1 MLDFASLLVAI
12 GFSTAFLAAILL
24 AAWRMSRRD
33 GFLLHCATGA
43 FLVAASV
50 GLSTVDGFRPSAW
63 AQGLGLGLLLAGE
76 ACFYGGAAQ
85 FRLGTSPS
93 RRIVL
98 ATVISVTL
106 LLLPLL
112 AGYNGLAYAAGFT
125 ASAVLIFLIA
135 HQYWLAR
142 DQAPMTT
149 LGIAALYLLVGLS
162 FLPRAVLVLLR
173 DGLVVAGPPRN
184 WAQDLSIMLIIGSI
198 PALGALTM
206 ALSQIRTAQ
215 AHRRE
220 ALTDFLTGL
229 MNRRALFEAY
239 PTRLPPACV
248 AVLFDLDEFKT
259 INDTQGHAFGD
270 RVLSLFATALKQDLP
285 ASASAAR
292 IGGEEFALILRETS
306 VETAI
311 HHADNVRTRFVRLAA
326 DEAHLACTVSA
337 GIASSGADGMTVD
350 QVLADADRALY
361 EAKRAGRNRV
371 VVRHACHAASSA
383 GSMAA
388 ALDNADA

>member
-63 AQGLGLGLLLAGE
+63 AQGLGLGLLLTGE
-76 ACFYGGAAQ
+76 AYFYGGAAQ

-98 ATVISVTL
+98 AAVVSATM

-112 AGYNGLAYAAGFT
+112 AGYNGLAYATGFT
-125 ASAVLIFLIA
+125 ASALLILLTA

-142 DQAPMTT
+142 HQAPMTT

-206 ALSQIRTAQ
+206 TLSQIRTAQ

-229 MNRRALFEAY
+229 MNRRALFDAY
-239 PTRLPPACV
+239 PARLPPSCV

-259 INDTQGHAFGD
+259 INDTHGHAFGD
-270 RVLSLFATALKQDLP
+270 RVISLFATALKQDLP

-311 HHADNVRTRFVRLAA
+311 HHADNVRERFVRLAA
-326 DEAHLACTVSA
+326 KDANLACTVSA
-337 GIASSGADGMTVD
+337 GIASSGADGMSTD

-371 VVRHACHAASSA
+371 VVAHSSHAALST

-388 ALDNADA
+388 ALENAGA